1 MAWYYWLIVV
11 ICALFSMFFSAADM
25 VYGMVD
31 KDRLSREKGKREKRA
46 KLARKI
52 AEDYELSISAILL
65 GNNIVNVAAAS
76 IVTLIAIALAPSNQE
91 LAETIGTIVL
101 TVFIIIFCEFIPK
114 AFAKRFNYSLSLL
127 FAYPVTF
134 FKYLFFI
141 IVWQIAKLFKLFGK
155 LFAKKSK
162 EEDEIDEDVLTEMAD
177 SLEEEGILEENEAE
191 LLRSAIDLNDIE
203 AFEIMTPRVDVF
215 AINKDEDINEL
226 IKDKEFFNY
235 SRVPVYD
242 ETIDNIIGILPIK
255 ALAKKI
261 LAGDKDIDIL
271 SLCYKPLIVP
281 RNHQILDVLK
291 EFKEKKVHVAVV
303 IDEYGGTEGI
313 ITMEDILEEIVGDIF
328 DEFDEIEEEYVD
340 KGNGTY
346 IVDGTMNIDDFF
358 ELIGYEE
365 EVETDYTTVGG
376 FCQDILDRFAKKGDE
391 FDFAHYHFI
400 VLEADEFTV
409 EKLKVID
416 NEFEKEEQGNNLW
429 KKRKPQLYHVVKQI
443 LLN

>member
-1 MAWYYWLIVV
+1 MAWYYWLIVA

-31 KDRLSREKGKREKRA
+31 KDRLNREKGKKEKRA
-46 KLARKI
+46 KLAIKI
-52 AEDYELSISAILL
+52 ADDYELSISAILL

-76 IVTLIAIALAPSNQE
+76 VVTIIAIALAPTNQE
-91 LAETIGTIVL
+91 AAETIGTIVL
-101 TVFIIIFCEFIPK
+101 TIFIIVFCEFIPK
-114 AFAKRFNYSLSLL
+114 AFAKRFNYSLALV

-134 FKYLFFI
+134 FKYLLFI
-141 IVWQIAKLFKLFGK
+141 IVWPIAKVFKLFGR

-162 EEDEIDEDVLTEMAD
+162 EEDQIDEDVLTEMAD

-215 AINKDEDINEL
+215 AIDKDEDINEL
-226 IKDKEFFNY
+226 IKDKEFFKH

-261 LAGDKDIDIL
+261 LAGVKDIDIL

-365 EVETDYTTVGG
+365 EVKTDYTTVGG

-416 NEFEKEEQGNNLW
+416 NEFEKEE
-429 KKRKPQLYHVVKQI
+429 
-443 LLN
+443 

>member
-1 MAWYYWLIVV
+1 MRWYYWLIVV
-11 ICALFSMFFSAADM
+11 ICALLSMFFSAADM

-31 KDRLSREKGKREKRA
+31 KDRLQREKGKKEKRA
-46 KLARKI
+46 KAALKI
-52 AEDYELSISAILL
+52 ADDYELSISAILL

-76 IVTLIAIALAPSNQE
+76 IVTLIAIALSSGENIE
-91 LAETIGTIVL
+91 LAETISTIIL
-101 TVFIIIFCEFIPK
+101 TIFIIIFCEFIPK
-114 AFAKRFNYSLSLL
+114 AFAKRFNYSLALL

-141 IVWQIAKLFKLFGK
+141 IVWPIAKLFKLFGK

-162 EEDEIDEDVLTEMAD
+162 EEDQIDEDVLTEMAD

-203 AFEIMTPRVDVF
+203 AFEIMTPRVDVY
-215 AINKDEDINEL
+215 AISKDEDIDEL
-226 IKDKEFFNY
+226 IKDKEFFKH

-261 LAGDKDIDIL
+261 LAGDKDIDIK

-328 DEFDEIEEEYVD
+328 DEFDEIEEEYVE

-346 IVDGTMNIDDFF
+346 IVDGSMNIDDFF

-376 FCQDILDRFAKKGDE
+376 FCQDILDRFAKVGDE
-391 FDFAHYHFI
+391 FDFAHYHFK

-409 EKLKVID
+409 EKLKVVD
-416 NEFEKEEQGNNLW
+416 TEFEKD
-429 KKRKPQLYHVVKQI
+429 
-443 LLN
+443 

>member
-141 IVWQIAKLFKLFGK
+141 IVWPIAKLFKLFGK

-416 NEFEKEEQGNNLW
+416 NEFEKEE
-429 KKRKPQLYHVVKQI
+429 
-443 LLN
+443 

>member
-11 ICALFSMFFSAADM
+11 ICALLSMFFSAADM

-31 KDRLSREKGKREKRA
+31 KDRLQREKGKKEKRA
-46 KLARKI
+46 KAALRI
-52 AEDYELSISAILL
+52 ADDYELSISAILL

-76 IVTLIAIALAPSNQE
+76 IVTLIAIALSYGENIE
-91 LAETIGTIVL
+91 LAETISTIIL
-101 TVFIIIFCEFIPK
+101 TIFIIIFCEFIPK
-114 AFAKRFNYSLSLL
+114 AFAKRFNYSLALL

-141 IVWQIAKLFKLFGK
+141 IVWPIAKLIKLFGK

-162 EEDEIDEDVLTEMAD
+162 EEDQIDEDVLTEMAD

-203 AFEIMTPRVDVF
+203 AFEIMTPRVDVY
-215 AINKDEDINEL
+215 AISKDEDIDEL
-226 IKDKEFFNY
+226 IKDKEFFKH

-261 LAGDKDIDIL
+261 LAGDKNIDIK

-328 DEFDEIEEEYVD
+328 DEFDEIEEEYVE

-346 IVDGTMNIDDFF
+346 IVDGSMNIDDFF

-376 FCQDILDRFAKKGDE
+376 FCQDILDRFAKVGDE
-391 FDFAHYHFI
+391 FDFAHYHFK

-409 EKLKVID
+409 EKLKVVD
-416 NEFEKEEQGNNLW
+416 TEFEKD
-429 KKRKPQLYHVVKQI
+429 
-443 LLN
+443 

>member
-1 MAWYYWLIVV
+1 
-11 ICALFSMFFSAADM
+11 MFFSAADM

-31 KDRLSREKGKREKRA
+31 KDRLNREKGKKAKRA
-46 KLARKI
+46 KLAIKI
-52 AEDYELSISAILL
+52 ADDYELSISAILL
-65 GNNIVNVAAAS
+65 GNNVVNVLAAS
-76 IVTLIAIALAPSNQE
+76 IVTLIGISLSNGNEDLATTLS
-91 LAETIGTIVL
+91 TIIF

-114 AFAKRFNYSLSLL
+114 AFAKRFNYSLALI

-141 IVWQIAKLFKLFGK
+141 IVWPIAKLFKLFGK

-162 EEDEIDEDVLTEMAD
+162 EEDQIDEDVLTEMAD

-203 AFEIMTPRVDVF
+203 AFEIMTPRVDVY
-215 AINKDEDINEL
+215 AISKDEDIDEL
-226 IKDKEFFNY
+226 IKDKEFFKH

-242 ETIDNIIGILPIK
+242 ETIDNIVGILPIK

-261 LAGDKDIDIL
+261 LAGRKDIDIM
-271 SLCYKPLIVP
+271 SLCYKPLIIP
-281 RNHQILDVLK
+281 RNHQILDVLS
-291 EFKEKKVHVAVV
+291 EFKEKKVHVAIVK
-303 IDEYGGTEGI
+303 DEYGGTEGI

-346 IVDGTMNIDDFF
+346 VVDGAMNIEDFF

-365 EVETDYTTVGG
+365 EVETDYATVGG
-376 FCQDILDRFAKKGDE
+376 FCQDILDRFAKTGDE
-391 FDFAHYHFI
+391 FDFAHYHFK

-409 EKLKVID
+409 EKLKVTD
-416 NEFEKEEQGNNLW
+416 LEYEKEE
-429 KKRKPQLYHVVKQI
+429 
-443 LLN
+443 

>member
-1 MAWYYWLIVV
+1 MQWYYWVIVV

-31 KDRLSREKGKREKRA
+31 KDRLNREKGKKEKRA
-46 KLARKI
+46 KLALKI
-52 AEDYELSISAILL
+52 ADDYELSISAILL
-65 GNNIVNVAAAS
+65 GNNIVNIFAAS
-76 IVTLIAIALAPSNQE
+76 MVTLICVALSSGNE
-91 LAETIGTIVL
+91 DLATMIGTIVL
-101 TVFIIIFCEFIPK
+101 TIFIIIFCEFIPK
-114 AFAKRFNYSLSLL
+114 AFAKRFNYSLALL

-141 IVWQIAKLFKLFGK
+141 LVWPIAKLFKLFGK

-162 EEDEIDEDVLTEMAD
+162 EEDQIDEEVLTEMAD
-177 SLEEEGILEENEAE
+177 SIEEEGILEENEAE

-203 AFEIMTPRVDVF
+203 AFEIMTPRVDVY
-215 AINKDEDINEL
+215 AISKDEDVDEL
-226 IKDKEFFNY
+226 IKDKEFFKH

-261 LAGDKDIDIL
+261 LAGAKDIDIK

-291 EFKEKKVHVAVV
+291 EFKEKKVHVAIV

-328 DEFDEIEEEYVD
+328 EEFDVIEEDYVE

-346 IVDGTMNIDDFF
+346 IVDGAMNLEDFF

-391 FDFAHYHFI
+391 FDFAHYHFK

-409 EKLKVID
+409 EKLKVVD
-416 NEFEKEEQGNNLW
+416 LEYEEQ
-429 KKRKPQLYHVVKQI
+429 
-443 LLN
+443 

>member
-31 KDRLSREKGKREKRA
+31 KDRLGREKGKKEKRA
-46 KLARKI
+46 KLAIKI
-52 AEDYELSISAILL
+52 ADDYELSISAILL

-76 IVTLIAIALAPSNQE
+76 IVTLIAIAIAHMNGSNPE

-101 TVFIIIFCEFIPK
+101 TIFIIIFCEFIPK
-114 AFAKRFNYSLSLL
+114 AFAKRFNYSLALA

-141 IVWQIAKLFKLFGK
+141 IVWPIAKVFKLFGK

-162 EEDEIDEDVLTEMAD
+162 EEDQIDEDVLTEMAD

-203 AFEIMTPRVDVF
+203 AFEIMTPRVDVY
-215 AINKDEDINEL
+215 AISKDEDIDEL
-226 IKDKEFFNY
+226 IKDKEFFKH

-242 ETIDNIIGILPIK
+242 ETIDNIVGILPIK

-261 LAGDKDIDIL
+261 LAGEKDIDIL

-291 EFKEKKVHVAVV
+291 EFKEKKVHVAIV

-416 NEFEKEEQGNNLW
+416 TEFGKEE
-429 KKRKPQLYHVVKQI
+429 
-443 LLN
+443 

>member
-31 KDRLSREKGKREKRA
+31 KDRLSREKGKKEKRA
-46 KLARKI
+46 KLAHKI
-52 AEDYELSISAILL
+52 ADDYELSISAILL

-76 IVTLIAIALAPSNQE
+76 IATLIAIALSNGNQE
-91 LAETIGTIVL
+91 FAETIGTIIL

-134 FKYLFFI
+134 FKYFFFI
-141 IVWQIAKLFKLFGK
+141 IVWPIAKVFKLFGR

-162 EEDEIDEDVLTEMAD
+162 EEDQIDEDVLTEMAD

-215 AINKDEDINEL
+215 AIEKGEDINEL
-226 IKDKEFFNY
+226 IKDKDFFNY

-416 NEFEKEEQGNNLW
+416 TEFEKEE
-429 KKRKPQLYHVVKQI
+429 
-443 LLN
+443 

>member
-1 MAWYYWLIVV
+1 MAWYYWLIVA
-11 ICALFSMFFSAADM
+11 ICSLFSMFFSAADM

-31 KDRLSREKGKREKRA
+31 KDRLEREKGKKEKRA
-46 KLARKI
+46 KLALKI
-52 AEDYELSISAILL
+52 RDDYELSISAILL
-65 GNNIVNVAAAS
+65 GNNIVNIFASS
-76 IVTLIAIALAPSNQE
+76 IVTLIGIALSNGNTE
-91 LAETIGTIVL
+91 LATTIATICF

-114 AFAKRFNYSLSLL
+114 AFAKRFNYSLALL

-141 IVWQIAKLFKLFGK
+141 LVWPIAKLFKLFGK

-162 EEDEIDEDVLTEMAD
+162 EEDQIDEDVLTEMAD

-191 LLRSAIDLNDIE
+191 ILRSAIDLNDIE

-215 AINKDEDINEL
+215 AISKDEDINEL
-226 IKDKEFFNY
+226 IKDKEFFKY

-261 LAGDKDIDIL
+261 LTGTKDIDIL

-291 EFKEKKVHVAVV
+291 EFKKKKVHVAVV

-346 IVDGTMNIDDFF
+346 IVDGTMNLDDFF
-358 ELIGYEE
+358 ELIGYED

-391 FDFAHYHFI
+391 FDFAHFHFK
-400 VLEADEFTV
+400 VLEADDFTV
-409 EKLKVID
+409 ERLKVVD
-416 NEFEKEEQGNNLW
+416 LEFNQEEDG
-429 KKRKPQLYHVVKQI
+429 K
-443 LLN
+443 